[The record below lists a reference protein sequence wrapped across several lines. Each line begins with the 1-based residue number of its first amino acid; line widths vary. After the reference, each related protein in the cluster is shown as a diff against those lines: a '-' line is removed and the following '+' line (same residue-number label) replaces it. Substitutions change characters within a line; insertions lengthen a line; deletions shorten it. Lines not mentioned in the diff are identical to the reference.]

1 MTYVHYA
8 YSSLKCEKCFR
19 KRKTTRNFDSMDSR
33 LRLTIDNV
41 SAYIKD
47 TAVVVAAV
55 VVAVDDVDGAE
66 VVTL

>member
-1 MTYVHYA
+1 
-8 YSSLKCEKCFR
+8 
-19 KRKTTRNFDSMDSR
+19 MDSR